1 MKTEHFIILK
11 FYENFEFFEI
21 IEILK
26 FLDIENFTFFVIW
39 LADLKWNLVS
49 GWTTLKPRIDPLS
62 VNSLWGTSK
71 KVLFR
76 PNIAYHLINIYY

>member
-26 FLDIENFTFFVIW
+26 FWDIENFTFFVI
-39 LADLKWNLVS
+39 
-49 GWTTLKPRIDPLS
+49 
-62 VNSLWGTSK
+62 
-71 KVLFR
+71 
-76 PNIAYHLINIYY
+76 